1 MAERRKL
8 TAPVMC
14 GRTRLN
20 ADQARRQSYE
30 ELQHLRA
37 GQTLADH
44 NRTISVHAVDLKH
57 QLRNIQTDRANLA
70 HGRLPSSWFAL
81 SAATLGTIDAAEWAP
96 STASKADIPGRL
108 TNVSYSPESG
118 RRSGRPRCLLSA
130 NSCREHV
137 QQNNTL
143 FDHLVGA
150 REQRGRHGN
159 AEHPG

>member
-96 STASKADIPGRL
+96 STASKADIGHHPSDVRF
-108 TNVSYSPESG
+108 TPESG
-118 RRSGRPRCLLSA
+118 HHSGHGSCLLCAISDQNA
-130 NSCREHV
+130 L
-137 QQNNTL
+137 QQRRAIRSPRRL
-143 FDHLVGA
+143 A
-150 REQRGRHGN
+150 RAPAPAIRC
-159 AEHPG
+159 

>member
-57 QLRNIQTDRANLA
+57 QVRNIQTDRANLA

-96 STASKADIPGRL
+96 STASEADIP
-108 TNVSYSPESG
+108 S
-118 RRSGRPRCLLSA
+118 RSGNVRFTS
-130 NSCREHV
+130 NSDRKIGHS
-137 QQNNTL
+137 Q
-143 FDHLVGA
+143 
-150 REQRGRHGN
+150 
-159 AEHPG
+159 